1 MKIIKEE
8 LLELTETYQKNVL
21 ERTDELEQL
30 VHMDTGRIKE
40 FAKQILNI
48 SKLIPPKELE
58 DAIENLENEIRHKLD
73 EMKSKIKNLKSK
85 KKKKAE
91 KKNVNQRYDALSYKL
106 KLVVQ

>member
-30 VHMDTGRIKE
+30 VHMDTGRSKE

-48 SKLIPPKELE
+48 SQLIPPKELE
-58 DAIENLENEIRHKLD
+58 DRIKNLENEIRHKLD

-106 KLVVQ
+106 KLVV